1 MPLSPWE
8 QLSAELPASVIPLE
22 RTLDGFLDL
31 EWLELSED
39 IARARLVV
47 RDDLKQSLGLVHGG
61 VYSAVAESLASVGTI
76 YGVWRDG
83 SIASGM
89 SNRASFLRPVL
100 GGTLEAVSRCR
111 GRDDDRW
118 VWNTDFTDEQD
129 RLCAIVEV
137 TIAVRPYTPP
147 DA

>member
-39 IARARLVV
+39 SARARLMV

-83 SIASGM
+83 YIASGM

>member
-137 TIAVRPYTPP
+137 TIAVRPYTSP

>member
-1 MPLSPWE
+1 
-8 QLSAELPASVIPLE
+8 VIPLE

-39 IARARLVV
+39 SARARLMV

-83 SIASGM
+83 YIASGM

>member
-100 GGTLEAVSRCR
+100 GGTLEAVSTCR

>member
-8 QLSAELPASVIPLE
+8 QLNAELPASVIPLE

-47 RDDLKQSLGLVHGG
+47 REDLKQSLGLLHGG

-83 SIASGM
+83 YVASGM

-100 GGTLEAVSRCR
+100 GGTLEAVSRCQ
-111 GRDDDRW
+111 GRDEDRW
-118 VWNTDFTDEQD
+118 VWGTDFTDERD

-137 TIAVRPYTPP
+137 TIALRPFTPP